1 MLTTEI
7 TEFTEKNLKV
17 IKEPPMTITLFKN
30 ATLIDGTGAK
40 PIERGALAIEGEK
53 ILFAGSAETW
63 QAPQGKTIR
72 EMDMAG
78 KFIMP
83 GLIDCHVHIAAECL
97 PDSTMAG
104 PWGWTTLIML
114 RHAQNTLAAGV
125 TTIRDVG
132 GRHHL
137 EFSLRKAVEAG
148 MFAAPRMAL
157 AGKLLSITTTG
168 TEWYDGMYREA
179 DGVDEVRKA
188 AREQLKA
195 GADLIKVLA
204 TGAVLAP
211 GETPGAATFE
221 YEEIRAA
228 VVEAAKV
235 GKIVAAH
242 AHGIEGIRNAV
253 EAGAK
258 TIEHGTFLNHD
269 PRVMEKMAKENI
281 FLVPTLKAGFD
292 VIDGDKPG
300 IPEWIMEKSKETQE
314 DAMLST
320 RKAYEAGVPIAMGT
334 DAATPYNFHGENAME
349 LYYMSQAGIPAMDC
363 IVAST
368 QNAARALGWEG
379 KLGTLQAGKLADLLI
394 LNTNPLND
402 LRTLANRANIEYVMQ
417 GGAFVTR
424 QFAGDGGIPEELIAG
439 AWVCCK

>member
-1 MLTTEI
+1 MI
-7 TEFTEKNLKV
+7 
-17 IKEPPMTITLFKN
+17 ITLFKN

-40 PIERGALAIEGEK
+40 PIERGVLAIEGEK
-53 ILFAGSAETW
+53 ILFAGSADKW
-63 QAPQGKTIR
+63 QAPQGKTIQ
-72 EMDMAG
+72 EMDMTG
-78 KFIMP
+78 KYIMP

-97 PDSTMAG
+97 PDSTMSG

-148 MFAAPRMAL
+148 MFAAPRMSL

-211 GETPGAATFE
+211 GEKPGAATFE
-221 YEEIRAA
+221 YDEIRAA

-269 PRVMEKMAKENI
+269 PRVMEKMAKEHI

-292 VIDGDKPG
+292 VIYGDKPG
-300 IPEWIMEKSKETQE
+300 IPPWIMEKSKETQE

-368 QNAARALGWEG
+368 RNAARALGWED
-379 KLGTLQAGKLADLLI
+379 KLGTLEAGKLADLLI
-394 LNTNPLND
+394 LKANPLSD
-402 LRTLANRANIEYVMQ
+402 LRTLADRSNIEYVMQ
-417 GGAFVTR
+417 GGKFVTR
-424 QFAGDGGIPEELIAG
+424 QFAGDAGIPEELIAG

>member
-1 MLTTEI
+1 MAVHVL
-7 TEFTEKNLKV
+7 
-17 IKEPPMTITLFKN
+17 KN
-30 ATLIDGTGAK
+30 ARVIDGTGAK
-40 PIERGALAIEGEK
+40 PFERGVVAVEGETV
-53 ILFAGSAETW
+53 LYAGKAENWKKPEGREIHELDLT
-63 QAPQGKTIR
+63 GKTV
-72 EMDMAG
+72 
-78 KFIMP
+78 MP

-97 PDSTMAG
+97 PDSTLAG

-114 RHAQNTLAAGV
+114 KHAQNTLAAGV

-137 EFSLRKAVEAG
+137 EFSLRKAAEMG
-148 MFAAPRMAL
+148 LFAAPRMVL

-211 GETPGAATFE
+211 GEKPGAATFE
-221 YEEIRAA
+221 MEEIRAA
-228 VVEAAKV
+228 VTEAAKV

-253 EAGAK
+253 TAGAK
-258 TIEHGTFLNHD
+258 TIEHGTYLNQD
-269 PRVMEKMAKENI
+269 PRLMERMAKEEI
-281 FLVPTLKAGFD
+281 FLVPTLKAGYD
-292 VIDGDKPG
+292 VIYGDRPG
-300 IPEWIMEKSKETQE
+300 IPDWIMEKSKETQE
-314 DAMLST
+314 DALRSIGE
-320 RKAYEAGVPIAMGT
+320 AYKMGVPIAMGT

-349 LYYMSQAGIPAMDC
+349 LYYMSQAGMSNMDC

-368 QNAARALGWEG
+368 KTAARALGWDS
-379 KLGTLQAGKLADLLI
+379 KLGTLEAGKLADLI
-394 LNTNPLND
+394 VVKTNPLDD
-402 LRTLANRANIEYVMQ
+402 LRSLADRKNIEYVMQ
-417 GGAFVTR
+417 GGKFVAR
-424 QFAGDGGIPEELIAG
+424 QFSEPNGIPEELMAG
-439 AWVCCK
+439 AWICCGG

>member
-1 MLTTEI
+1 
-7 TEFTEKNLKV
+7 
-17 IKEPPMTITLFKN
+17 MTIHVLKN
-30 ATLIDGTGAK
+30 ARLIDGTGAK
-40 PIERGALAIEGEK
+40 PIERAVVAIENET
-53 ILFAGSAETW
+53 ILYAGNAEDW
-63 QAPQGKTIR
+63 IPPEGKTLHELDLTSRTIL
-72 EMDMAG
+72 
-78 KFIMP
+78 P
-83 GLIDCHVHIAAECL
+83 GLIDCHVHIAAESL

-104 PWGWTTLIML
+104 PWGWSTLIML
-114 RHAQNTLAAGV
+114 KHAQNTLSAGV

-148 MFAAPRMAL
+148 MFVAPRMSL

-188 AREQLKA
+188 TREQLKA

-204 TGAVLAP
+204 TGAVLSP
-211 GETPGAATFE
+211 GEKPGAATFE
-221 YEEIRAA
+221 MEEIRAA

-258 TIEHGTFLNHD
+258 TIEHGTYLRED
-269 PRVMEKMAKENI
+269 VRVMERMAKEEI
-281 FLVPTLKAGFD
+281 FLVPTLKAGYD
-292 VIDGDKPG
+292 VIYGDRPG
-300 IPEWIMEKSKETQE
+300 IPDWIMEKSKETQE
-314 DAMLST
+314 HAMASI
-320 RKAYEAGVPIAMGT
+320 RKAYQMGVPIGMGT

-349 LYYMSQAGIPAMDC
+349 LYYMSEAGISTMDC

-368 QNAARALGWEG
+368 KNAARALGWDS
-379 KLGTLQAGKLADLLI
+379 KLGTLTAGKLADLI
-394 LNTNPLND
+394 VVAKNPLDD
-402 LRTLANRANIEYVMQ
+402 LRSLADRKNIEYVMQ
-417 GGAFVTR
+417 GGKFVAR
-424 QFAGDGGIPEELIAG
+424 QFNEPNGIPEELMAG
-439 AWVCCK
+439 AWICCGF